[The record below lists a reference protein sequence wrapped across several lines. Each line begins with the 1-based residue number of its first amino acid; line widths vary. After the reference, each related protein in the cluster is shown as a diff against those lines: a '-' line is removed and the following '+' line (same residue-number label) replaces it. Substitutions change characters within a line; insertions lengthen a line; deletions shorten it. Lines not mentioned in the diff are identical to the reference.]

1 MYGMSIK
8 QFLSCAVL
16 VSLAIQPVVF
26 GETAK
31 VATETRQSIK
41 KREAELS
48 ALCGKI
54 KKKMSPAEWAEFQK
68 AQQAWVAFRDLEVGF
83 YENNLIRF
91 NASQNIALFLR
102 DELTGAR
109 IKQLQELLESWNG

>member
-1 MYGMSIK
+1 
-8 QFLSCAVL
+8 
-16 VSLAIQPVVF
+16 
-26 GETAK
+26 
-31 VATETRQSIK
+31 
-41 KREAELS
+41 
-48 ALCGKI
+48 
-54 KKKMSPAEWAEFQK
+54 
-68 AQQAWVAFRDLEVGF
+68 VGF